1 MAEENTSLKNSTKK
15 KETGI
20 IKESGRK
27 ALKKMAEISKC
38 VEAIGLM
45 PTPEEFALMLIE
57 DLRVIAKRLNDA
69 ITKLNGMMDKYAS
82 IPAEFLLRGFDEV
95 LEKLNQ
101 LNDFTKKTISDATE
115 VFTSTL
121 DSAKSIANALGS
133 ATSTL
138 VSAALQVGG
147 GITYAGASLGVG
159 LKLAM
164 SGEGKRSIEDD
175 VIRDVASGKISEKDL
190 EDGIKRYIETET
202 ERRYSEHVEQETG
215 DIQDWAD
222 DVRDATVEATTN
234 ATTAIDNGIA
244 EAGKGIESVKGWFER
259 IKNSAITDV
268 DEEMQKAIEKVQK
281 AKDKVAEMIENV
293 NTSIKKLTKDFAD
306 AFGFINHDP
315 TENAAGMF
323 KNMSEN
329 AKKYSEETE
338 SPVGNA
344 FAEVADE
351 VAAFI
356 DNFNIG
362 KIVVGLGSLAVSA
375 GAATLAMNL
384 LPSINIDKMLKDII
398 GGINKDNVNKT
409 AEVQRHISLSDG
421 DGNLFKVIDY
431 PWQLSID
438 DVERYNADGYEKY
451 LDDFVEENNNKR
463 TQIGIK
469 LSKKGKFKGN
479 LRTGFSDEDVEYN
492 RNLLEKEFNKS
503 ALKALRKVRRDAIKA
518 RMIEQYKGFIMSEL
532 NYLKDEFINTRDK
545 IKNDWDMMM
554 KQYKDAIREIERF
567 FSEEGYGG
575 NAEIDNICD
584 EINKD
589 GKKIKEL
596 CKSITVEL
604 TNTTANIGIPY
615 SVGPVVDMPV
625 HKLLEFFKDAK
636 YILTFVKDLILLGID
651 IISQFARLA
660 TIIANNLSDLAEL
673 FKSLKELLGID
684 FILDM
689 IDFIIALF
697 KSKMGDA
704 KILLENCIS
713 PIYYNETEEFDIK
726 LEAIEALLED
736 DKDGGNVEKFKYTDD
751 VNARTKYKKVFGG
764 KLKDDDEIED
774 VLEEFEAKGEREV
787 VAYRSPL
794 LKVSGDDFA
803 FAGWIFYHAYAYDHM
818 KKSWSSR
825 KKRRR
830 NRVIKKAAKKNKIRN
845 GKLIGG
851 VAHLKRNKTFG
862 YYKETTYDIMGR
874 EVKRYSYVRNSV
886 TGYDAYYW
894 YTKWTDDPT
903 DCEVDINNKG
913 EDVIKPVQTTSNG
926 SMVELSDGRRV
937 FVKDKVVKS
946 GDFVTVEGKR
956 YRVK

>member
-1 MAEENTSLKNSTKK
+1 MAEENTDSLKNRQKK
-15 KETGI
+15 KEDGI

-45 PTPEEFALMLIE
+45 PTSEEFALMLID
-57 DLRVIAKRLNDA
+57 DLKVIAKRLNDA

-82 IPAEFLLRGFDEV
+82 IPAEFLLKGFDEV

-121 DSAKSIANALGS
+121 DSAKGITNAVGS

-175 VIRDVASGKISEKDL
+175 IIRDVASGKISEKDL

-215 DIQDWAD
+215 GLQEWAD
-222 DVRDATVEATTN
+222 DVKDATVEATTN

-244 EAGKGIESVKGWFER
+244 EAGKGIDSAKGWFER
-259 IKNSAITDV
+259 IKNSAIADV
-268 DEEMQKAIEKVQK
+268 DEEMKRAIEEVQK

-293 NTSIKKLTKDFAD
+293 NVSIKKLTKDFAD

-315 TENAAGMF
+315 TENAAGVF

-329 AKKYSEETE
+329 AKQYSKETN

-362 KIVVGLGSLAVSA
+362 KIIVGLGSLAVSA

-384 LPSINIDKMLKDII
+384 LPSINIDKMLKDVI
-398 GGINKDNVNKT
+398 GGINKDNANKT
-409 AEVQRHISLSDG
+409 AEVQRHASLSNDES
-421 DGNLFKVIDY
+421 NIFNVPDY
-431 PWQLSID
+431 PWQLNID
-438 DVERYNADGYEKY
+438 DLEKYNAEGYDKFLSEF
-451 LDDFVEENNNKR
+451 DETNNETRMK
-463 TQIGIK
+463 IAKK
-469 LSKKGKFKGN
+469 LSKKGKLIGN
-479 LRTGFSDEDVEYN
+479 GTNPDDVAYN
-492 RNLLEKEFNKS
+492 ALVDKEMNKS
-503 ALKALRKVRRDAIKA
+503 AIKALRKVRRNAIKA
-518 RMIEQYKGFIMSEL
+518 RMIEQYKGFIMTEL
-532 NYLKDEFINTRDK
+532 NYLKDEFINTRDH

-554 KQYKDAIREIERF
+554 KQYKDAITEIKRF

-584 EINKD
+584 TINKD
-589 GKKIKEL
+589 GKKIKEM
-596 CKSITVEL
+596 CKAITVEL

-625 HKLLEFFKDAK
+625 HKILEFFKDVK
-636 YILTFVKDLILLGID
+636 YVLTFVKDLILLGID
-651 IISQFARLA
+651 IISQFAKLA
-660 TIIANNLSDLAEL
+660 TIIANNINDLAEL

-713 PIYYNETEEFDIK
+713 PIYYNETEEYDLK

-751 VNARTKYKKVFGG
+751 VNARSKYKKVFGG
-764 KLKDDDEIED
+764 KLKDDDEIEE
-774 VLEEFEAKGEREV
+774 VLEEFEAKGEREI

-794 LKVSGDDFA
+794 LKVSGDDYD

-851 VAHLKRNKTFG
+851 VAHLKRNKKFG
-862 YYKETTYDIMGR
+862 YYKEITYNLMGK
-874 EVKRYSYVRNSV
+874 EVKAYSYVRNSV

-903 DCEVDINNKG
+903 DCDVDMTNKG